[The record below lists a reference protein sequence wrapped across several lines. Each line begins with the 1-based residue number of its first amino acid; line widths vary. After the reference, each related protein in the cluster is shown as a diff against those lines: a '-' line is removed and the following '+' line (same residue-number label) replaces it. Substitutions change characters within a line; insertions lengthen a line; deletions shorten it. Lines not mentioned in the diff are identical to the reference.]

1 MTFLNSVQSNIPVN
15 PSFFLQAKEVVHNFF
30 RRPMVVK
37 IFTYLPPISPFLKY
51 RELASLITKC
61 HKKFGSSCTT
71 QMCVKVYGGD
81 KLETLQTL
89 EKSQKTDIHNETFI
103 NFSLQNSLDAAR
115 ALQTIAN
122 GSSEQ
127 NKQVGILNLAN
138 RLQPGGVGLAP
149 YGGSQEEFLVR
160 RSNLAWGLDKRFGSK
175 EVHEQ
180 LSKIRIQERLV
191 EPFQHHIPYF
201 GAVVSK
207 NVTFIDQNKEDNFDV
222 ISAAAPD
229 MRKGSDEYRYLRK
242 HLRDTKAAQLQIL
255 ENKIKAIFEAAIA
268 EKIDYLVLGAFGC
281 GCFNN
286 ETQEVAQ
293 IFANLL
299 TSDAYKNRFKQITFA
314 ITEQSKFDIFKTTI
328 KPQPSL

>member
-1 MTFLNSVQSNIPVN
+1 MIQSSSSVDSNIPVN
-15 PSFFLQAKEVVHNFF
+15 SSFLLQAKEVVHNFF

-37 IFTYLPPISPFLKY
+37 IFTYLPPIPPFLKY

-61 HKKFGSSCTT
+61 HQRFGSSFTT
-71 QMCVKVYGGD
+71 NMHIKVYGGD
-81 KLETLQTL
+81 TLATLQAL
-89 EKSQKTDIHNETFI
+89 EKSTKTATNNDTFI
-103 NFSLQNSLDAAR
+103 QFSLNNSLNAAR
-115 ALQTIAN
+115 ALQTVAN
-122 GSSEQ
+122 ESLGQ
-127 NKQVGILNLAN
+127 NKRVAILNLAN

-160 RSNLAWGLDKRFGSK
+160 RSNLAWGLDSRFGSE
-175 EVHEQ
+175 EVHQQ
-180 LSKIRIQERLV
+180 LSAIRTEEGLL

-201 GAVVSK
+201 GAVVSR
-207 NVTFIDQNKEDNFDV
+207 NVTFIDGMTEDTFDV

-242 HLRDTKAAQLQIL
+242 HVGDTKAAQHQIL
-255 ENKIKAIFEAAIA
+255 KDKIKAIFEAAIA

-293 IFANLL
+293 IFATLL
-299 TSDAYKNRFKQITFA
+299 RSDAYKNRFQQITFA
-314 ITEQSKFDIFKTTI
+314 ITEQAKLDIFRAAI
-328 KPQPSL
+328 VQS